1 MREIT
6 RVAVRRAEER
16 AQATGQVFI
25 VLKGEMR
32 SRYGLR
38 NAWFVRPEDSPY
50 PSFLG
55 RHSTVYTTKKGR
67 NRES

>member
-1 MREIT
+1 MKEIT
-6 RVAVRRAEER
+6 RVAVSRAEER

-32 SRYGLR
+32 NRYGLR
-38 NAWFVRPEDSPY
+38 SAWFVRPRDSPN

-55 RHSTVYTTKKGR
+55 RPSTVYTTKRGR
-67 NRES
+67 RES